1 MNYSVIDIFGRSVTI
16 ELEGEKPYYQEKP
29 YEIYVNGAL
38 YGTDTRNVITIDG
51 LEPASSY
58 TIRLADGEGECEK
71 VITTEAETILMDVHR
86 FGAAGDGVHV
96 DTACIQTALY
106 ACPEG
111 GTVHFTK
118 GTYLTGPLFLKS
130 GISSTVI
137 SCQAS
142 VICKHLWAKSQISG

>member
-58 TIRLADGEGECEK
+58 TIRLAVG
-71 VITTEAETILMDVHR
+71 
-86 FGAAGDGVHV
+86 
-96 DTACIQTALY
+96 
-106 ACPEG
+106 
-111 GTVHFTK
+111 
-118 GTYLTGPLFLKS
+118 
-130 GISSTVI
+130 
-137 SCQAS
+137 
-142 VICKHLWAKSQISG
+142 